1 MAHLSELQIEKIK
14 EHMLHEEAALKIKFK
29 SMNTLFD
36 KKKVLHAEVETYENL
51 GWIADAPMKTKTP
64 ISKRKDHSRQFED
77 DIWCMFYNLG
87 FRVLNSDEKL
97 RIQWGDNPGED
108 KQIDVLAVGD
118 DAIFV
123 CRVVDMVYEI
133 VFYHDVGRHI
143 RYLILVL
150 VLSL

>member
-29 SMNTLFD
+29 AKNTLFD

-123 CRVVDMVYEI
+123 VECKSAEKPKKQT
-133 VFYHDVGRHI
+133 
-143 RYLILVL
+143 
-150 VLSL
+150 